1 MNTNLTFKAQ
11 DKHNVKRFLT
21 KTCGINV
28 AEVDQ
33 YLTQVDGKWG
43 TWVKEVNGKPAPV
56 RHADAAMEDPVD
68 PVAAPAPAPAAAEV
82 EEQADP
88 VEAKAVSAFGAFA
101 LGQLTGTGSA
111 APAAAPAARPANST
125 GLKIQKDRPEQNGVR
140 RQSAG
145 SVGDKLWAIYD
156 AAGPDITLEQAKAAA
171 VAAGLSATSAA
182 IALYNWR
189 KYNGIPAKVGAK
201 KD

>member
-1 MNTNLTFKAQ
+1 MNNLTFKTQ

-21 KTCGINV
+21 KTCGIDAANV
-28 AEVDQ
+28 EE

-43 TWVKEVNGKPAPV
+43 TWVDADKKPV
-56 RHADAAMEDPVD
+56 RHADAAA
-68 PVAAPAPAPAAAEV
+68 PVAAPAPAPAPAAE
-82 EEQADP
+82 EPAD
-88 VEAKAVSAFGAFA
+88 EAEVRAANAFGAFA
-101 LGQLTGTGSA
+101 LGQLAGDASSR
-111 APAAAPAARPANST
+111 PAAAPAARPANST

-156 AAGPDITLEQAKAAA
+156 AVGSDITLEQAKAAA

-189 KYNGIPAKVGAK
+189 KFNGIPAKVGAGSNK
-201 KD
+201 G